1 MAGTRKLEKFELEK
15 LGVVDAEPRTES
27 GTLPRVESGTQ
38 KMQKFVEPAF
48 ATARAQ
54 LTIRTPQA
62 EISPLLMAEARA
74 SLTPQQIE
82 EHSPLSGDGM
92 IVSLLPAPIEEA
104 EVVAEERVL
113 DETTAPADEGAR
125 VSNAPR
131 ALDREPGVEQLRTRM
146 ARKFTTL
153 ADEVTEDFSEFS
165 IGAGAWSV
173 ELTAPEGMSTGGGK
187 RSMQH
192 LRLKPKRQGHAIL
205 VGGVVDAVSQEADL
219 RDYDHMMLVHRARF
233 ARDLEISPGEWEQFL
248 RKAEVVLQKS
258 KIETR
263 RVPPPREVIAALEK
277 TETALRKRKI
287 ATIAFAVICF
297 LVALVAWRVVA
308 SLL

>member
-1 MAGTRKLEKFELEK
+1 MAGTRKLEKFELET
-15 LGVVDAEPRTES
+15 LGVVDVVPRTES
-27 GTLPRVESGTQ
+27 GISPRVESGTQ

-48 ATARAQ
+48 ENARVRLA
-54 LTIRTPQA
+54 IRTPQA

-74 SLTPQQIE
+74 SLTPAQ
-82 EHSPLSGDGM
+82 L
-92 IVSLLPAPIEEA
+92 
-104 EVVAEERVL
+104 AEERVG
-113 DETTAPADEGAR
+113 DETAAPAEEGR

-131 ALDREPGVEQLRTRM
+131 AMDREQGVEQLRTRM

-153 ADEVTEDFSEFS
+153 ADEVTEDFAEFR
-165 IGAGAWSV
+165 IGAGAWHV

-205 VGGVVDAVSQEADL
+205 VGGVVDGVSQEADL
-219 RDYDHMMLVHRARF
+219 RDYDHMMLLYRARF
-233 ARDLEISPGEWEQFL
+233 ARDLEISSGEWEQFL
-248 RKAEVVLQKS
+248 RKAEVVLHKS
-258 KIETR
+258 KIATR
-263 RVPPPREVIAALEK
+263 RVPPPRDVVDALANVEAAM
-277 TETALRKRKI
+277 RKRK
-287 ATIAFAVICF
+287 AAAIAFTVICV